1 MLRIGSADRSAL
13 PLVAVRAPTV
23 ALIMVL
29 TAALL
34 AVVAVVPGPVPSRWL
49 SAAAV
54 LGQAGLLVLVP
65 TLPIGAGLAAA
76 VLGGVVLDLT
86 PVIGMGLAP
95 AAVFTASALHP
106 PRGSWPA
113 AAAMAAVAPVSLVHG
128 TRTGVLLGLTAAV
141 AAWSLGALARS
152 QRLQRAEALRSELV
166 RQRAALARDVH
177 DIVGHSLAVIIV
189 QAGAAEDGF
198 DDDPAAARTA
208 LRTIDESA
216 RSALAEVRSVIA
228 GITRRHDLTD
238 LTTLTKAAAAAG
250 LTPQLKLSGEPDVVP
265 EPVADAVFRIVREA
279 VTNAIRHSGG
289 RRVRIDIRCGPSS
302 VHVLIS
308 DDGGRID
315 AGSTPRPGT
324 GITGMTELVDRLGG
338 TIAFRPGRSGFV
350 VRARLP
356 LGTR

>member
-141 AAWSLGALARS
+141 AAWSLGLW
-152 QRLQRAEALRSELV
+152 
-166 RQRAALARDVH
+166 
-177 DIVGHSLAVIIV
+177 
-189 QAGAAEDGF
+189 
-198 DDDPAAARTA
+198 PAANGSSGPR
-208 LRTIDESA
+208 
-216 RSALAEVRSVIA
+216 RSAPNWSGNGPPWPAMCTTSSA
-228 GITRRHDLTD
+228 TRWR
-238 LTTLTKAAAAAG
+238 
-250 LTPQLKLSGEPDVVP
+250 
-265 EPVADAVFRIVREA
+265 
-279 VTNAIRHSGG
+279 
-289 RRVRIDIRCGPSS
+289 
-302 VHVLIS
+302 
-308 DDGGRID
+308 
-315 AGSTPRPGT
+315 
-324 GITGMTELVDRLGG
+324 
-338 TIAFRPGRSGFV
+338 
-350 VRARLP
+350 
-356 LGTR
+356 